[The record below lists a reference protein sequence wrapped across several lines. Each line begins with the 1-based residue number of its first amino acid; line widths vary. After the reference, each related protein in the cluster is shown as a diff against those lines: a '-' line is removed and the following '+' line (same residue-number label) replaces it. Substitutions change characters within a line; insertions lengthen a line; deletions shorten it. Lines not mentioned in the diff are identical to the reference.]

1 MPDPLSSRELAAF
14 VAAVEAGSVQGA
26 SEALDLTQSA
36 TTKRIQALE
45 RRLGVSLLVRGR
57 HGVRPTEEGMALYP
71 EARRGLDALALA
83 ESAVAGHRAARP
95 LRIAASH
102 TVGEA
107 LLPTWL
113 TAFRAELPGVHPQVD
128 VINSPG
134 AIEAVREDE
143 ADVGFV
149 EGLDPLDGLET
160 KVVARDRDRP
170 RRRRRAPLVGPPRG
184 QPAGAGGRPLDLPRV
199 GLGDP
204 RRGRRGAR
212 RRSASSC
219 EPDLSLASLEGVK
232 RSLAAG
238 GFALISELALEPDL
252 RRRPAGHGAAE
263 GPRIERE
270 LVAIRRRGGH
280 PHRAGPPLLVLATER
295 RPLTRGRDALAVE
308 VGAGRPVGAELGGA
322 DDDLGA
328 LLDAL
333 RTAVAR

>member
-1 MPDPLSSRELAAF
+1 MPDPLSSRDLAAF
-14 VAAVEAGSVQGA
+14 VAAVETGSVQGA

-45 RRLGVSLLVRGR
+45 RRLGAVLLVRGR
-57 HGVRPTEEGMALYP
+57 NGVRPTDEGMALYP

-83 ESAVAGHRAARP
+83 EGAVAGHRATRP

-128 VINSPG
+128 VVNSPA
-134 AIEAVREDE
+134 AIAAVRENR

-149 EGLDPLDGLET
+149 EGLDPLDGLDT
-160 KVVARDRDRP
+160 KVVARDRIVLVVAADHRWAHRRFVNP
-170 RRRRRAPLVGPPRG
+170 RELTKGRWISRESGSGMRAVATAALAEVGVK
-184 QPAGAGGRPLDLPRV
+184 L
-199 GLGDP
+199 
-204 RRGRRGAR
+204 
-212 RRSASSC
+212 

-252 RRRPAGHGAAE
+252 AAGRLVTLPLKGVT
-263 GPRIERE
+263 IERS
-270 LVAIRRRGGH
+270 LIAIRR
-280 PHRAGPPLLVLATER
+280 T
-295 RPLTRGRDALAVE
+295 
-308 VGAGRPVGAELGGA
+308 AGRPHEQ
-322 DDDLGA
+322 
-328 LLDAL
+328 
-333 RTAVAR
+333 ARRFWAWLPSVD

>member
-1 MPDPLSSRELAAF
+1 MSDPLSSRELAAF

-45 RRLGVSLLVRGR
+45 RRLGVGLLVRGR

-83 ESAVAGHRAARP
+83 EQAVAGHRATRP

-128 VINSPG
+128 VTNSPG
-134 AIEAVREDE
+134 AIAAVHEDR

-149 EGLDPLDGLET
+149 EGLDPLDGLES
-160 KVVARDRDRP
+160 KVVARDRIVLVVAAGHRWAN
-170 RRRRRAPLVGPPRG
+170 RRAVNPREL
-184 QPAGAGGRPLDLPRV
+184 AGGRWISRESGSGTRAVAAAALAGV
-199 GLGDP
+199 GIEL
-204 RRGRRGAR
+204 R
-212 RRSASSC
+212 
-219 EPDLSLASLEGVK
+219 PDLSLASLEGVK

-252 RRRPAGHGAAE
+252 GAGRLVTVPLKGLE
-263 GPRIERE
+263 IERS
-270 LVAIRRRGGH
+270 LVAIRRAGGH
-280 PHRAGPPLLVLATER
+280 PQEQAR
-295 RPLTRGRDALAVE
+295 RFWAWLPGK
-308 VGAGRPVGAELGGA
+308 
-322 DDDLGA
+322 
-328 LLDAL
+328 
-333 RTAVAR
+333 

>member
-14 VAAVEAGSVQGA
+14 LAAVEAGSVQGA

-57 HGVRPTEEGMALYP
+57 HGVRPTDEGMALYP
-71 EARRGLDALALA
+71 EARRALDALGLA
-83 ESAVAGHRAARP
+83 EQAVAGHRATRP
-95 LRIAASH
+95 LRIVASH

-128 VINSPG
+128 VTNSEATIA
-134 AIEAVREDE
+134 AIGQDR

-160 KVVARDRDRP
+160 KVVARDRIVLVVAAGHRWAN
-170 RRRRRAPLVGPPRG
+170 RRAVNPREL
-184 QPAGAGGRPLDLPRV
+184 AGGRWISRESGSGTRAVAAAALAGV
-199 GLGDP
+199 GVVLQ
-204 RRGRRGAR
+204 
-212 RRSASSC
+212 
-219 EPDLSLASLEGVK
+219 PDLSLASLEGVK

-252 RRRPAGHGAAE
+252 GAGRLVTVPLKDLE
-263 GPRIERE
+263 IERS
-270 LVAIRRRGGH
+270 LTAIRLAGGH
-280 PHRAGPPLLVLATER
+280 PQEQAR
-295 RPLTRGRDALAVE
+295 RFWAWLP
-308 VGAGRPVGAELGGA
+308 
-322 DDDLGA
+322 
-328 LLDAL
+328 
-333 RTAVAR
+333 TA

>member
-1 MPDPLSSRELAAF
+1 MSDPLSSRELAAF

-45 RRLGVSLLVRGR
+45 RRLGFGLLVRGR

-83 ESAVAGHRAARP
+83 EQAVAGHRATRP

-128 VINSPG
+128 VTNSPG
-134 AIEAVREDE
+134 AIAAVHEDR

-149 EGLDPLDGLET
+149 EGLDPLDGLEA
-160 KVVARDRDRP
+160 KVVARDRIVLVVAAGHRWAN
-170 RRRRRAPLVGPPRG
+170 RRAVNPREL
-184 QPAGAGGRPLDLPRV
+184 AGGRWISRESGSGTRAVAAAALAEV
-199 GLGDP
+199 GIEL
-204 RRGRRGAR
+204 R
-212 RRSASSC
+212 
-219 EPDLSLASLEGVK
+219 PDLSLASLEGVK

-252 RRRPAGHGAAE
+252 GAGRLVTVPLKDLE
-263 GPRIERE
+263 IERS
-270 LVAIRRRGGH
+270 LIAIRRAGGH
-280 PHRAGPPLLVLATER
+280 PQEQAR
-295 RPLTRGRDALAVE
+295 RFWAWLPGK
-308 VGAGRPVGAELGGA
+308 
-322 DDDLGA
+322 
-328 LLDAL
+328 
-333 RTAVAR
+333 